1 MLNNSVITKPTL
13 MFPAYSLQEPTIS
26 LFPNTI
32 DAMGGVECQYI
43 RFPKVPKWTYV
54 DLVNGEPAFNQSA
67 ADYQDFEL
75 PNDDEVNLI
84 NKILQYAGMS
94 IREAGAVQ
102 FATTLDSASN
112 ASEK

>member
-1 MLNNSVITKPTL
+1 MQN
-13 MFPAYSLQEPTIS
+13 
-26 LFPNTI
+26 
-32 DAMGGVECQYI
+32 QYKSEYHH
-43 RFPKVPKWTYV
+43 PE
-54 DLVNGEPAFNQSA
+54 NH
-67 ADYQDFEL
+67 
-75 PNDDEVNLI
+75 NLI